1 MSGDG
6 WALGPAID
14 PDRVYPPGAALMPRT
29 DLHTMRLLDFEPIN
43 LDSVTSHWV
52 GLLGARPA
60 VRHRA
65 GAGPE
70 VFELYRR
77 AGIGISEETRAYRT
91 AEEAE
96 AIADRLVEGGARLFW
111 PYPPRA
117 GRFPDGAHLVP
128 PALWRRINAKQNL
141 EALAPAGSLPRRSV
155 LSHEALAGLEPEGP
169 IFLKAGGDRPTGMGY
184 AVRYCADRPA
194 FDAARSWF
202 AARSADVPAVIVEEA
217 LDVEVCWCAGIAVL
231 EAETLCFGGAEQTFS
246 APGVQE
252 GSAIDPERA
261 FPEAGRAL
269 AREIGEAARRL
280 GFRGI
285 AGVDIGRTRDGRTVA
300 FDPNF
305 RFNSSSAQLL
315 FHPRAAARAGLAV
328 SLSFDLKL
336 AGPFAELASRLAA
349 PIDEAW
355 FVPLRLWNGEEHPLA
370 EGRHQVTGMVLGSD
384 RRDAEAACRRLRER
398 LEKGRTSP
406 SPF

>member
-6 WALGPAID
+6 WALRPAVD
-14 PDRVYPPGAALMPRT
+14 PDRVYPRDAALMPRT
-29 DLHTMRLLDFEPIN
+29 DLAAVRLLDFEPLN
-43 LDSVTSHWV
+43 LDSVTSHWT
-52 GLLGARPA
+52 GLLGTRRA

-70 VFELYRR
+70 VRALYRR
-77 AGIGISEETRAYRT
+77 AGIEIHEETSTYQT

-96 AIADRLVEGGARLFW
+96 AIADRLIEAGARLFW

-117 GRFPDGAHLVP
+117 GRFPDAAHLVP
-128 PALWRRINAKQNL
+128 PALWRRINAKENL
-141 EALAPAGSLPRRSV
+141 AELAPAGSLPRRRV
-155 LSHEALAGLEPEGP
+155 LSHEALAGLEPDGP
-169 IFLKAGGDRPTGMGY
+169 LFLKAAGDRPTGMGY
-184 AVRYCADRPA
+184 AVRYCADRAA

-202 AARSADVPAVIVEEA
+202 AARRADVPAVIVEEA

-231 EAETLCFGGAEQTFS
+231 EAETLCFGGAEQVFS
-246 APGVQE
+246 SPGVQE

-261 FPEAGRAL
+261 FPEAGRTL
-269 AREIGEAARRL
+269 AREIGEAGRRL

-285 AGVDIGRTRDGRTVA
+285 AGVDIGRARDGRVLA

-315 FHPRAAARAGLAV
+315 FHPRAAARAGLAA
-328 SLSFDLKL
+328 SLSFDERLT
-336 AGPFAELASRLAA
+336 GPFAALAERLAA
-349 PIDEAW
+349 PIDEGW

-370 EGRHQVTGMVLGSD
+370 AGRHQVTGMVLGRD
-384 RRDAEAACRRLRER
+384 RRDAEAAAHRLREC
-398 LEKGRTSP
+398 LERGRT
-406 SPF
+406 

>member
-1 MSGDG
+1 MSRDG
-6 WALGPAID
+6 WALRPAVD
-14 PDRVYPPGAALMPRT
+14 PDRVYPRDAALMPRT
-29 DLHTMRLLDFEPIN
+29 DLAAVRLLDFEPLN
-43 LDSVTSHWV
+43 LDSVTSHWT
-52 GLLGARPA
+52 GLLGTRRA

-70 VFELYRR
+70 ALALYRR
-77 AGIGISEETRAYRT
+77 AGIEVAEETRTYRT

-96 AIADRLVEGGARLFW
+96 AIADRLVGEGARLFW
-111 PYPPRA
+111 PYPPRE
-117 GRFPDGAHLVP
+117 GRFPDTAHLVP
-128 PALWRRINAKQNL
+128 PALWRRINAKENL
-141 EALAPAGSLPRRSV
+141 AELAPPGSLARRSV
-155 LSHEALAGLEPEGP
+155 LSHEALAALAPDGP
-169 IFLKAGGDRPTGMGY
+169 LFLKAAGDRPTGMGY
-184 AVRYCADRPA
+184 AVRYCGDRAA

-202 AARSADVPAVIVEEA
+202 ASRGADVPAVIVEEA

-252 GSAIDPERA
+252 GSAVDPERA

-269 AREIGEAARRL
+269 ARAIGEAARRL
-280 GFRGI
+280 GFRGF
-285 AGVDIGRTRDGRTVA
+285 AGVDIGRTRDGRMLA

-315 FHPRAAARAGLAV
+315 FHPRAAERAGLSV
-328 SLSFDLKL
+328 SLSFDERVTV
-336 AGPFAELASRLAA
+336 PFAELAARLAA

-370 EGRHQVTGMVLGSD
+370 EGRHQVTGMVLGRD
-384 RRDAEAACRRLRER
+384 RREAQAATRRLRER
-398 LEKGRTSP
+398 LA

>member
-6 WALGPAID
+6 WALEPAID
-14 PDRVYPPGAALMPRT
+14 PHRVYPPGTALMPRT
-29 DLHTMRLLDFEPIN
+29 DLAAVRLLDFQPIQ
-43 LDSVTSHWV
+43 LDTVTSHWA
-52 GLLGARPA
+52 GLLGERPA

-65 GAGPE
+65 GAGSE
-70 VFELYRR
+70 VFAVYRR
-77 AGIGISEETRAYRT
+77 AGIGISEETRTYRT

-96 AIADRLVEGGARLFW
+96 AIADGLVVEGARLFW

-117 GRFPDGAHLVP
+117 GRFPDAAHLVP
-128 PALWRRINAKQNL
+128 PALWRRINAKENL
-141 EALAPAGSLPRRSV
+141 AELAPAGSLPRRSV
-155 LSHEALAGLEPEGP
+155 LSHEALARLDPEGP
-169 IFLKAGGDRPTGMGY
+169 IFLKAGGDQPTGMGY
-184 AVRYCADRPA
+184 AVRYCADRAA

-202 AARSADVPAVIVEEA
+202 AEQRADVPAVIVEEA

-231 EAETLCFGGAEQTFS
+231 EAETLCFGGAEQVFS
-246 APGVQE
+246 APGVQS
-252 GSAIDPERA
+252 GSVIDPECA
-261 FPEAGRAL
+261 FPDAGRAL
-269 AREIGEAARRL
+269 ATAVGDAARRL

-285 AGVDIGRTRDGRTVA
+285 AGLDIGRARDGRLLV

-315 FHPRAAARAGLAV
+315 FHPRAAARAGLPV
-328 SLSFDLKL
+328 SLSFDLML

-370 EGRHQVTGMVLGSD
+370 EGRHQVTGMVLGRD
-384 RRDAEAACRRLRER
+384 RREAEAASRRLHDRLER
-398 LEKGRTSP
+398 L
-406 SPF
+406 